1 MVVYSVSPFFSP
13 EKNLQNLLRNVCQT
27 CHMKK
32 IYIYILISLSFTH
45 GGEKEN
51 LPNIYFLTWFHT
63 SIKKNV
69 LFFLLIYFIYLC
81 IYLGGGSRHSWE
93 KLRNKIKRLSRQDL
107 LFSDRKQIR
116 SDTESGSRGNKLP

>member
-1 MVVYSVSPFFSP
+1 
-13 EKNLQNLLRNVCQT
+13 
-27 CHMKK
+27 MKK